1 MTALFRLI
9 GKGILVLLPVI
20 ILLWILKF
28 VYDIIASIIGVIFDT
43 TAHNLLATM
52 GILIVMVLILAY
64 AGHLLEKSKDFVL
77 LKISEFAIN
86 KIPYIAS
93 IYAVSKDIVEMF
105 LGSKNDTYLG
115 VAHISLGE
123 LEVIGFITKEE
134 DDFYW
139 VFVPATPNPT
149 SGFLLKVPKD
159 KIKKSN
165 LSVADGLK
173 KVVSLGIK

>member
-93 IYAVSKDIVEMF
+93 IYAILKDIVEMF
-105 LGSKNDTYLG
+105 LGSKNDTYLD
-115 VAHISLGE
+115 VAQVSLGE
-123 LEVIGFITKEE
+123 LEAIGFITKEE
-134 DDFYW
+134 NIFYW
-139 VFVPATPNPT
+139 VSFQPRQTQHLASYSRSP
-149 SGFLLKVPKD
+149 
-159 KIKKSN
+159 KIKSKN
-165 LSVADGLK
+165 QILAWLMDLK
-173 KVVSLGIK
+173 KLYR